1 MHWWVR
7 QYPVTQAAEEAQ
19 VSEATGI
26 QAYPYLRDIMQLATK
41 NDYSTWLRMHMHKRQ
56 QLALRPTGNIQN
68 QTASSI
74 NILN

>member
-26 QAYPYLRDIMQLATK
+26 QAYQYLRDIQTKAGDDSMQQ
-41 NDYSTWLRMHMHKRQ
+41 S
-56 QLALRPTGNIQN
+56 
-68 QTASSI
+68 
-74 NILN
+74 